1 MMQMKGYFGRLTE
14 AKEKYGDI
22 TVACDGEETV
32 RYSDLLSA
40 VRGYRDILAGMGVKP
55 GDKVTLCAYNSCSW
69 LRAFFGITCYGA
81 VAVLMNYSLP
91 ENEIRALM
99 SQMDSEVFLH
109 GNFGALEKDVSCLER
124 IQPDAGKRADI
135 RTFSFVEKEAIDPVS
150 AGESTVADPAF
161 VVFTSGSTGSPKGGL
176 LSQQS
181 NITGADAYMEAIPEM
196 KEESLCMAVP
206 LFHIFGL
213 GIAMAHL
220 LYGGKLFLPEKFS
233 AGMINRFLR
242 EFEPDA
248 LTAVMTVIVRTME
261 DADFP
266 EQGYPFVKRVYAGGA
281 PLLPIQLM
289 RVEKGFGNAVLL
301 NSYGQTESDTCIAMT
316 RPSDSMDVRVHT
328 VGRPFPHREV
338 VIMSPEGKECPRGEI
353 GEVTLRD
360 NGFIM
365 LGYYGASAELQAID
379 ASGFLHTGDIG
390 FLDDDGFLHLAGRIK
405 DIIIKGGEN
414 IIPSEIEA
422 VINSL
427 SGVREVKVFGAPD
440 ELYGENIH
448 ACLTLT
454 PGAELDEAS
463 IRKALAGKIPR
474 FRMPVN
480 FFIFDAFPLKANGK
494 LDACAL
500 LAMMLR
506 RLDARKISE
515 DIVNGIKVFS
525 FETMRRRNI
534 IDQVVKIVP
543 AILSNLGF
551 SAAKIRRIQLCVEE
565 LLAERTGTG
574 YIGSGNLRI
583 ECRLFREFVRLGYR
597 DDDPEPPFAHIG
609 DSPEKAAGAK
619 IVTKLADRI
628 QAAATDDGGC
638 EYDLDFLYDLEFD
651 VEENYLL

>member
-1 MMQMKGYFGRLTE
+1 MKGYFDRLTE

-22 TVACDGEETV
+22 AVACDGDETV
-32 RYSDLLSA
+32 CYSGLLSA
-40 VRGYRDILAGMGVKP
+40 AIGYRSILAGMGVKP
-55 GDKVTLCAYNSCSW
+55 GDKVTLCAYNSCAW

-91 ENEIRALM
+91 ENEIRTLM
-99 SQMDSEVFLH
+99 QQMDSSVFLY
-109 GNFGALEKDVSCLER
+109 GNFGGLEKDASCAEH

-135 RTFSFVEKEAIDPVS
+135 RTFSFDEKETFAPVTVAES
-150 AGESTVADPAF
+150 ACADPAF
-161 VVFTSGSTGSPKGGL
+161 VVFTSGSTGSPKGGM
-176 LSQQS
+176 LSQRS
-181 NITGADAYMEAIPEM
+181 NITGADAYTEAIPEM

-220 LYGGKLFLPEKFS
+220 LYGGKLLLPEKFS
-233 AGMINRFLR
+233 SGMINRFLR
-242 EFEPDA
+242 EYTPDA
-248 LTAVMTVIVRTME
+248 LTAVMTVIVRAME
-261 DADFP
+261 DEAFP
-266 EQGYPFVKRVYAGGA
+266 DAGYPFIKRIYAGGA

-316 RPSDSMDVRVHT
+316 RPSDSADVRVHT

-338 VIMSPEGKECPRGEI
+338 VIMNPEGAECPRGEI

-365 LGYYGASAELQAID
+365 LGYYGAAAEVQAID

-390 FLDDDGFLHLAGRIK
+390 FLDDNGFLHLAGRIK

-414 IIPSEIEA
+414 IIPAEIEA

-427 SGVREVKVFGAPD
+427 PGVREVKVFGAPD

-454 PGAELDEAS
+454 PGTEPDGDA
-463 IRKALAGKIPR
+463 IRKALTGKIPR

-506 RLDARKISE
+506 RLDARKIDE
-515 DIVNGIKVFS
+515 DIVNGIKVFA

-534 IDQVVKIVP
+534 IDQAVKTVP

-551 SAAKIRRIQLCVEE
+551 SAGKIRRIQLCVEE
-565 LLAERTGTG
+565 LLAERTEAG
-574 YIGSGNLRI
+574 YIGSGSLRV
-583 ECRLFREFVRLGYR
+583 ECRLFREFVRLGYS
-597 DDDPEPPFAHIG
+597 DDNPEPPFARVG
-609 DSPEKAAGAK
+609 ESPEKAAGAK
-619 IVTKLADRI
+619 IVTRLADRI
-628 QAAATDDGGC
+628 GTAVTDSGRC
-638 EYDLDFLYDLEFD
+638 EYNLDFLYDLEFD

>member
-1 MMQMKGYFGRLTE
+1 MKGYYERLTE

-22 TVACDGEETV
+22 TVVCDGEETV

-40 VRGYRDILAGMGVKP
+40 ILSYRDILTGMGVKP

-69 LRAFFGITCYGA
+69 LRAFFGITCFGA

-99 SQMDSEVFLH
+99 TQMDSKVFLH
-109 GNFGALEKDVSCLER
+109 GNFGALEKDASCVER
-124 IQPDAGKRADI
+124 IQPDAGKRVDI
-135 RTFSFVEKEAIDPVS
+135 RTFSFAEKETFTPVS
-150 AGESTVADPAF
+150 TGGSTYADPAF

-176 LSQQS
+176 LSQRS
-181 NITGADAYMEAIPEM
+181 NITGSDAYIEAIPEM

-220 LYGGKLFLPEKFS
+220 LYGGKLILPEKFS
-233 AGMINRFLR
+233 ADMINRFLR
-242 EFEPDA
+242 EFQPDA

-261 DADFP
+261 DEAFP
-266 EQGYPFVKRVYAGGA
+266 DQGYPFIKRIYVGGA

-316 RPSDSMDVRVHT
+316 RPSDSMDIRVHT
-328 VGRPFPHREV
+328 VGKPFPHREV
-338 VIMSPEGKECPRGEI
+338 IIMNPEGAECPRGEI

-365 LGYYGASAELQAID
+365 LGYYGAAAEVQAID
-379 ASGFLHTGDIG
+379 ASGILHTGDIG
-390 FLDDDGFLHLAGRIK
+390 FMDDDGFLHLAGRIK

-422 VINSL
+422 VINSV
-427 SGVREVKVFGAPD
+427 SGIREVKVFGAPD

-454 PGAELDEAS
+454 PGTELNDVS
-463 IRKALAGKIPR
+463 IRKALTGKIPR
-474 FRMPVN
+474 FRMPTN

-494 LDACAL
+494 LDSCAL

-506 RLDARKISE
+506 RLDARKIDE

-534 IDQVVKIVP
+534 IDQAVKTVP

-551 SAAKIRRIQLCVEE
+551 SAGKISKIQLCVEE
-565 LLAERTGTG
+565 LLAERTETG

-583 ECRLFREFVRLGYR
+583 ECRLFRDFVRLGYR
-597 DDDPEPPFAHIG
+597 DDNPELPFAHTG
-609 DSPEKAAGAK
+609 DSLEKAAGAR
-619 IVTKLADRI
+619 IVTKLADCI
-628 QAAATDDGGC
+628 SSTVTDDGCC
-638 EYDLDFLYDLEFD
+638 EYNLDFLYDLGFD
-651 VEENYLL
+651 VKENYLL